1 MHLYVYAL
9 IVEKRPWQLLLDEK
23 AQRRLTVVAD
33 SSVHIVGVVGL
44 VAGGIIHLHVQQGLL
59 GVHLTENVLAGVNLI
74 DAICSRVVLQ
84 GAVDLVE
91 LVQCVLGGEA
101 RLEHMIYLTRYCL
114 LAANIIDLFYTLD
127 RVFLLRLQPLVD
139 LLQDL
144 IFNLVIEAVLAGG
157 LGYGAGWQVQVDLVD
172 DLRQMAL
179 HESNN
184 DGLGELLAIGL
195 ASAIMFRLDMKIQ

>member
-1 MHLYVYAL
+1 M
-9 IVEKRPWQLLLDEK
+9 
-23 AQRRLTVVAD
+23 
-33 SSVHIVGVVGL
+33 
-44 VAGGIIHLHVQQGLL
+44 
-59 GVHLTENVLAGVNLI
+59 
-74 DAICSRVVLQ
+74 
-84 GAVDLVE
+84 DLVE

>member
-74 DAICSRVVLQ
+74 DAICSRV
-84 GAVDLVE
+84 
-91 LVQCVLGGEA
+91 
-101 RLEHMIYLTRYCL
+101 
-114 LAANIIDLFYTLD
+114 
-127 RVFLLRLQPLVD
+127 
-139 LLQDL
+139 
-144 IFNLVIEAVLAGG
+144 
-157 LGYGAGWQVQVDLVD
+157 
-172 DLRQMAL
+172 DLRAPWI
-179 HESNN
+179 
-184 DGLGELLAIGL
+184 LLNWCSVSSAAKL
-195 ASAIMFRLDMKIQ
+195 A